1 MIARGKCD
9 TSTLWA
15 EPKDRHGSPKDA
27 DGLLRHRDC
36 NTTLKHYQKILEEG
50 VINAAVT
57 WDGVLNGPLQVKR
70 QLLGFCGVAEI
81 FKSAKSLDRPET

>member
-1 MIARGKCD
+1 
-9 TSTLWA
+9 
-15 EPKDRHGSPKDA
+15 
-27 DGLLRHRDC
+27 
-36 NTTLKHYQKILEEG
+36 LKHYQKILEEG